1 MNEDLKISPD
11 GLALIKRSEGYRS
24 FVYRDVGCN
33 GTIGWGHK
41 LTPGQSFP
49 QGISLDEAGAL
60 LASDVGIAE
69 DAVKRLVTVPL
80 TQGQFDALVDFTFQ
94 FGQGELA
101 KSTLLSTLNSG
112 RCNAVPECLYR
123 LDENGDPHGWIF
135 ADGKPQPGIIARRQA
150 DIRLW
155 NGEQA

>member
-1 MNEDLKISPD
+1 MNDNLTISAA
-11 GLALIKRSEGYRS
+11 GLALIKRFEGYRS
-24 FVYRDVGCN
+24 FVYRDQN
-33 GTIGWGHK
+33 GNETIGWGHK

-49 QGISLDEAGAL
+49 QGISPDEASAL
-60 LASDVGIAE
+60 LASDVGIAA

-101 KSTLLSTLNSG
+101 KSTLLSMVNSG
-112 RCNAVPECLYR
+112 RCNAVPDCLYR
-123 LDENGDPHGWIF
+123 LDDNGEPHGWIF

-150 DIRLW
+150 DITLW